1 MIDRFNKGDSFSE
14 LQLPESK
21 DYQFDFVNAN
31 EKELKEFQALFNTN
45 RMWKKLIKAD
55 WKKELPT
62 SIKEAM
68 TDSKKIRE
76 IWNRAQDLK
85 NNTKTEL
92 EYQELK
98 NMQVDPILK
107 PFLINS
113 KVSNLPEL
121 RKYVR
126 THIYDNKNPYE
137 KQLMEYNLYANDP
150 SLYLNYDANQNIAK
164 DILNELEV
172 QTGIALKELSTN
184 SDLIKA
190 LANGDFSTVGKIL
203 T

>member
-62 SIKEAM
+62 SIKEAL

-76 IWNRAQDLK
+76 IWNRA
-85 NNTKTEL
+85 
-92 EYQELK
+92 
-98 NMQVDPILK
+98 
-107 PFLINS
+107 
-113 KVSNLPEL
+113 
-121 RKYVR
+121 
-126 THIYDNKNPYE
+126 
-137 KQLMEYNLYANDP
+137 
-150 SLYLNYDANQNIAK
+150 
-164 DILNELEV
+164 
-172 QTGIALKELSTN
+172 
-184 SDLIKA
+184 
-190 LANGDFSTVGKIL
+190 
-203 T
+203 